1 MVLATFL
8 NHKLSEVLGLHL
20 TKILILLGISDFLKI
35 IFIRLVLAVIAA
47 FTGPLF
53 KIITHNFL

>member
-47 FTGPLF
+47 FTEPLF